1 MARLRSSSRYTTPE
15 ALALHDIVAP
25 NRWCVTRSDLIYLR
39 HEVWRA
45 IQCGEIRPCDESDP
59 FEPSDDQYGP
69 NIHTVNRQ
77 YIMPVT
83 EEAGK
88 VSWALMRHPDGL
100 DCDLF
105 ISHAWQE
112 GVFEFLSKVLHSWPS
127 GSRHVWC
134 CMLANP
140 QNLDIGS
147 YLLSPGTSPFA
158 QALKASS
165 CVLVVPNRHCSIYT
179 RLWCGYEAYRAHE
192 EGKTIYIARA
202 SNNKR
207 LRHAI
212 IWANLS
218 GLLGMICGFCSRH
231 IKIQPTPL
239 YVGVAAACI
248 SANIN
253 HNRCRRLLNRIGAMA
268 VGIIIMHWRTVEFA
282 PDNDGIEEVPAFT
295 AFVEQRL
302 LLLAGLTFFVLL
314 EVDRVN
320 GEAKMQE
327 AKHLSCGFSG
337 SIVQATCSKQVDAER
352 IFGEIG
358 AKTVDVDY
366 AIHVLLAAGMSSPTL
381 RDISHRGID
390 VRGAGH
396 AEIAFPF
403 VALVPLVWET
413 LWSIYC
419 DFVYLK
425 NDISFEYIPL
435 WFWESITVL
444 ARLGLLFLL
453 WKKPRDERCF
463 ILKMMSKIV
472 AVYLVISS
480 PLLAVW
486 ESQANKVTPDRRWFA
501 LPLTVYTSML
511 GLACL
516 GMKRLASLPLC
527 GTVFLQLLLARGCC
541 VLPSAVPPWTPV
553 RVETD
558 SDSDSSVSSSESA
571 DEPQ

>member
-1 MARLRSSSRYTTPE
+1 M
-15 ALALHDIVAP
+15 
-25 NRWCVTRSDLIYLR
+25 
-39 HEVWRA
+39 
-45 IQCGEIRPCDESDP
+45 
-59 FEPSDDQYGP
+59 
-69 NIHTVNRQ
+69 
-77 YIMPVT
+77 
-83 EEAGK
+83 
-88 VSWALMRHPDGL
+88 
-100 DCDLF
+100 
-105 ISHAWQE
+105 HA
-112 GVFEFLSKVLHSWPS
+112 
-127 GSRHVWC
+127 
-134 CMLANP
+134 M
-140 QNLDIGS
+140 
-147 YLLSPGTSPFA
+147 SP
-158 QALKASS
+158 
-165 CVLVVPNRHCSIYT
+165 
-179 RLWCGYEAYRAHE
+179 
-192 EGKTIYIARA
+192 
-202 SNNKR
+202 
-207 LRHAI
+207 
-212 IWANLS
+212 
-218 GLLGMICGFCSRH
+218 GFCSRH

-268 VGIIIMHWRTVEFA
+268 VGLIIMHWRTVEFD

-381 RDISHRGID
+381 RDISHQGID

-444 ARLGLLFLL
+444 ARLGLLLLL
-453 WKKPRDERCF
+453 WRSPRDERCF

-480 PLLAVW
+480 PLLA
-486 ESQANKVTPDRRWFA
+486 
-501 LPLTVYTSML
+501 
-511 GLACL
+511 
-516 GMKRLASLPLC
+516 AS
-527 GTVFLQLLLARGCC
+527 G
-541 VLPSAVPPWTPV
+541 
-553 RVETD
+553 
-558 SDSDSSVSSSESA
+558 SS
-571 DEPQ
+571 